1 MNTKYFL
8 YIINGKK
15 IYKKLSIKQTQKYN
29 ELFSIGARYIRVK
42 ELKIYKQLIDKH
54 YLSRIREV
62 KHILKNAEKRFDYNM
77 KRSDKL
83 KGN

>member
-1 MNTKYFL
+1 MNTKCLL

-15 IYKKLSIKQTQKYN
+15 IYKKLTIKRTQKYN
-29 ELFSIGARYIRVK
+29 ELFSIGARYIREK
-42 ELKIYKQLIDKH
+42 ELKIHKQLIDKH
-54 YLSRIREV
+54 YLSRMREA

-77 KRSDKL
+77 RRSDKL